1 MISQAVDFERRR
13 NPRFLVNL
21 PVEYWAIDKPR
32 SRPGQAIDISEGG
45 LLLQLPEPLQVGQIV
60 GLTLFITPGPSLDAI
75 EALAQ
80 VQVVWHN
87 GHLRKDGLYRAGV
100 KFVGISPEDMDK
112 LKNLLNTLT
121 E

>member
-1 MISQAVDFERRR
+1 MISHGVDFERRR
-13 NPRFLVNL
+13 YPRFLVDF
-21 PVEYWAIDKPR
+21 PVEYWAVDKAR
-32 SRPGQAIDISEGG
+32 SRPAQAIDISEGG
-45 LLLQLPEPLQVGQIV
+45 LLLQLPEPLEVGQVV
-60 GLTLFITPGPSLDAI
+60 GLTLFITSPSLDAI